1 MELGLNGKRVIIT
14 GASKGIGKAV
24 AVSMGAEGAHLALCA
39 RGKESLEE
47 THAELKKQGVT
58 VFSEICDVGEKE
70 QLENFLQNS
79 VDSLGGVDVLIN
91 NTSGFGL
98 TDDEQ
103 GWKISF
109 DVDLMASVRATQ
121 TVVPWLESAGGG
133 SVIHVSS
140 ISGMEAGSPPA
151 YAAVKAALINHA
163 KTMAQEL
170 APKNI
175 RVNCVAP
182 GSIRIDG
189 GFWNIVKDN
198 NPDMYEGVLSSIP
211 FGRLGTA
218 QEVADVITFLASG
231 RASWV
236 SGTTVVVDG
245 VQHKG
250 IF

>member
-182 GSIRIDG
+182 GSIWIDG

-198 NPDMYEGVLSSIP
+198 NSDMYEGVLSSIP